1 MNMPKKNLNEEQKT
15 QLEALRGKQKEA
27 FEKMM
32 GDMVEA
38 NVTAWKLAT
47 KTLHDFEDSL
57 DKEDKEGVETP
68 AVVTI
73 EEGAE
78 GTRTFTEAS
87 VSFLKKIK
95 EALAVGS
102 TYTGLVPTEIA
113 SEIIKKREQFGKFRP
128 LCRKMS
134 FAGNYT
140 VAVDGDQ
147 ATATYVDEAGNIGDV
162 ESTPSLNLVTFSAYK
177 LAALIKVSNEFLDDV
192 AVDAMSWLTDNIAR
206 AFAKKEDLEILKG
219 AGATSNNIEGILTK
233 LNTSTDASAAAKS
246 TLTLEEVKGLIDL
259 LGDYKAG
266 AVLIMH
272 PTTKSKIKLMKDDVG
287 QYYFPIQSD
296 LTEVE
301 GLKIVTSTDMA
312 AIGDA
317 GARVIIAANMSYYQL
332 VDRKQMDVKV
342 LNELF
347 ALSDQK
353 GIVGIE
359 RVDGKVLLT
368 DAFKVLKMGTT
379 DPEA

>member
-1 MNMPKKNLNEEQKT
+1 M
-15 QLEALRGKQKEA
+15 
-27 FEKMM
+27 
-32 GDMVEA
+32 
-38 NVTAWKLAT
+38 
-47 KTLHDFEDSL
+47 
-57 DKEDKEGVETP
+57 
-68 AVVTI
+68 
-73 EEGAE
+73 
-78 GTRTFTEAS
+78 
-87 VSFLKKIK
+87 
-95 EALAVGS
+95 
-102 TYTGLVPTEIA
+102 
-113 SEIIKKREQFGKFRP
+113 
-128 LCRKMS
+128 
-134 FAGNYT
+134 
-140 VAVDGDQ
+140 
-147 ATATYVDEAGNIGDV
+147 DEAGNIGDV
-162 ESTPSLNLVTFSAYK
+162 ESIPSLNLVTSVLKAGR
-177 LAALIKVSNEFLDDV
+177 LVKVSTSFSMTLRGC
-192 AVDAMSWLTDNIAR
+192 MSWLTDNIAR

-233 LNTSTDASAAAKS
+233 LNTSTDAAAAAKS

-312 AIGDA
+312 TIGDA
-317 GARVIIAANMSYYQL
+317 SARVIIAANMSYYQL

-359 RVDGKVLLT
+359 RLT
-368 DAFKVLKMGTT
+368 
-379 DPEA
+379 ERSC